1 MSHGSLGKISVA
13 LIALVAVTTLT
24 SVRTSKDDRTRKER
38 SRIYAAAVFASAL
51 LLWPVI
57 VQKAVGWDEI
67 ARDTPLA
74 LGFVW
79 TGVLLVWE
87 MTANMD
93 ESGSDGISRQRAAET
108 KQWASIIIGA
118 AWAVGTLLSV
128 IRTGGGQSIQ
138 GSKILLASLVLCIAF
153 IVPLSSEGV
162 DARTASSVTLRSA
175 QRAAL
180 HYSVGLFIIGI
191 SVSCRN

>member
-13 LIALVAVTTLT
+13 LIALVAVTTLA
-24 SVRTSKDDRTRKER
+24 SVRSSKDDRTRKER

-67 ARDTPLA
+67 ARDIPLA

-93 ESGSDGISRQRAAET
+93 ESGSST
-108 KQWASIIIGA
+108 K
-118 AWAVGTLLSV
+118 
-128 IRTGGGQSIQ
+128 
-138 GSKILLASLVLCIAF
+138 
-153 IVPLSSEGV
+153 
-162 DARTASSVTLRSA
+162 
-175 QRAAL
+175 
-180 HYSVGLFIIGI
+180 H
-191 SVSCRN
+191 